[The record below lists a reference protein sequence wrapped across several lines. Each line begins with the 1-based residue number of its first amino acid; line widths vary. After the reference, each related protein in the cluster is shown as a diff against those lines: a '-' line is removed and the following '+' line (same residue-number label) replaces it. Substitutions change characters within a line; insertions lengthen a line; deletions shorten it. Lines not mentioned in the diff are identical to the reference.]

1 MRLPGGF
8 QTERLVEML
17 EEGYGGEQMLEIER
31 DIMQHGVRFQAYL
44 DIGNQP
50 ASCWPGRPYRI
61 IISGDV
67 RTREKEPR
75 EADCLPAGSCMS
87 GNVHVRLREKGGGQK
102 WPCCTSLSSSMGSAL
117 FFLGEYANMILMR
130 CGALHLTFVGLPSSG
145 ACVPAFL
152 CNKPLRPKTSGRW
165 SRGAFGE
172 G

>member
-67 RTREKEPR
+67 RTREKEPVSPHKCQGR
-75 EADCLPAGSCMS
+75 AAWI
-87 GNVHVRLREKGGGQK
+87 GGGAR
-102 WPCCTSLSSSMGSAL
+102 M
-117 FFLGEYANMILMR
+117 FL
-130 CGALHLTFVGLPSSG
+130 
-145 ACVPAFL
+145 
-152 CNKPLRPKTSGRW
+152 
-165 SRGAFGE
+165 
-172 G
+172 

>member
-1 MRLPGGF
+1 M
-8 QTERLVEML
+8 
-17 EEGYGGEQMLEIER
+17 
-31 DIMQHGVRFQAYL
+31 
-44 DIGNQP
+44 
-50 ASCWPGRPYRI
+50 
-61 IISGDV
+61 
-67 RTREKEPR
+67 
-75 EADCLPAGSCMS
+75 LPAALSTPPDIWCQIVARFLISLIIELAIFVASIVQRKANCLLAGNCMS

-130 CGALHLTFVGLPSSG
+130 CGALHLIFVGLPFSG

-165 SRGAFGE
+165 SRGAFGK